1 MKKDWLVPL
10 SGAIFVVLV
19 IVGFLIGDEPPDA
32 NDPVQEIVDFYVDN
46 KDSIE
51 VGAFLVSLGVVFFI
65 FFANYLRSLFR
76 ETAASATIL
85 VGASI
90 FAVGA
95 ALDTTILVA
104 TAESADDIEPTSV
117 QTLQA
122 LWDNDFIPIAV
133 GLAVFLLSLAIS
145 ILRTAVLPRWLGWVV
160 LVLALLAL
168 TPAGFFAFPLGG
180 LLVLVLSVWLTL
192 RARRAAAPPRAAPPP
207 APAAQ

>member
-19 IVGFLIGDEPPDA
+19 VVGFLIGDEPPDA

-192 RARRAAAPPRAAPPP
+192 RARRAAAPPPAAPPP